1 MTVRVIR
8 LVWMKIWVEL
18 KKASFQSNGR
28 LYKQIQKC
36 LDVKCFQFQK
46 QWGRWLPEAR
56 KCSKQTLTYRYIK
69 KKKCRGGRSCACTVF
84 LFTFQR
90 LYLFFNLSNL
100 LTAHTTGCMI
110 CKKAIFNF
118 WAICVSIKQW
128 VNLNNIKH
136 KTKMHNFWLN
146 KCHVLS
152 PRAPLPE
159 RTAWN
164 FKVIAKQQDGV
175 SLEPRPHSLC
185 YIPKT
190 KSLVYTESSINCMCV
205 CSGILN
211 VHPSLLPRWRG
222 PAPIFHTIMHGDTV
236 TGVTVMQ
243 IRPHRYT
250 EGKPL
255 NLLLLFPLTTN
266 INGLN
271 LP

>member
-1 MTVRVIR
+1 MDVVVHAQFSCSLFNVFT
-8 LVWMKIWVEL
+8 
-18 KKASFQSNGR
+18 SF
-28 LYKQIQKC
+28 
-36 LDVKCFQFQK
+36 
-46 QWGRWLPEAR
+46 
-56 KCSKQTLTYRYIK
+56 
-69 KKKCRGGRSCACTVF
+69 
-84 LFTFQR
+84 
-90 LYLFFNLSNL
+90 SNL

-118 WAICVSIKQW
+118 WSICVSIKQW
-128 VNLNNIKH
+128 VNRNNIKH

-175 SLEPRPHSLC
+175 SLEPRPQSLC

-190 KSLVYTESSINCMCV
+190 KSLVYTESIINCMCV

-236 TGVTVMQ
+236 TGVTIMQ

-255 NLLLLFPLTTN
+255 NLLLLFFPLTTN